1 MVVPFY
7 FKHFYKCVIFFVRA
21 KRRGFLLNKMPSEK
35 GGPELL
41 FQTASCSLDSTS
53 SILRIMTDNDLRR
66 ICQLELWMQK
76 SNAKNQDLLKNFP
89 RDASQKGEEY
99 RKENAI

>member
-1 MVVPFY
+1 M
-7 FKHFYKCVIFFVRA
+7 CVIFFVRT

-76 SNAKNQDLLKNFP
+76 SNAKNPDLLKNFP
-89 RDASQKGEEY
+89 SDASQKREEY

>member
-1 MVVPFY
+1 LDA
-7 FKHFYKCVIFFVRA
+7 A
-21 KRRGFLLNKMPSEK
+21 KLTKISDGRDIRRKREVD
-35 GGPELL
+35 ELL

-76 SNAKNQDLLKNFP
+76 SDAKNPDLLKNFP
-89 RDASQKGEEY
+89 SDASQKREEY

>member
-1 MVVPFY
+1 MVLPFY
-7 FKHFYKCVIFFVRA
+7 FKLFYKCVIFFVRA

-41 FQTASCSLDSTS
+41 FQTASCSLDST
-53 SILRIMTDNDLRR
+53 LTDNDLRR

-76 SNAKNQDLLKNFP
+76 SDAKNPDLLRNFP

-99 RKENAI
+99 CKENAI